1 MNLIVVTERQATA
14 SILMRRCNWLIALAL
29 STFIV
34 SFVACAPSH
43 DAPESASPASSAT
56 ATSDATP
63 SSQQFPSE
71 AKVVRVIDG
80 VTIEVEHEGERFLV
94 RYLGVSIPASA
105 DLAEASEFNQ
115 FIAQGKTVVLS
126 SEDAGVDFDGAH
138 LRYVFI
144 DGEMVNLKLLNG
156 GWGEV
161 AQFPASFEKFEEFFK
176 AESLARTDGR
186 GTWSVEASSP
196 VPSSSEAPLKSPGRP
211 QAQLRIS
218 LAARFLPVPALH
230 QALAAGANFLV
241 PTRLSSKGTSIS
253 GLASVC
259 TTCRGACST
268 PPLSSS
274 QGRETAGFAPKPRRR
289 LWVGKGPSGRKS
301 LELSVF
307 GNFVSCRLR

>member
-1 MNLIVVTERQATA
+1 M
-14 SILMRRCNWLIALAL
+14 IALAF
-29 STFIV
+29 SAFIV

-94 RYLGVSIPASA
+94 RYLGVTIPASA

-176 AESLARTDGR
+176 AESLARTDSR
-186 GTWSVEASSP
+186 GIWSVETSSP
-196 VPSSSEAPLKSPGRP
+196 VPSSSEATPQISRPTPSPTQNFVGGTLPARP
-211 QAQLRIS
+211 GSPSGSGGGCEFSGSDTPVIKGNVDQRSGELLYHVPES
-218 LAARFLPVPALH
+218 LFYSTTVVEPGQGDRWFCTEAEA
-230 QALAAGANFLV
+230 QALGWERS
-241 PTRLSSKGTSIS
+241 TR
-253 GLASVC
+253 
-259 TTCRGACST
+259 
-268 PPLSSS
+268 
-274 QGRETAGFAPKPRRR
+274 
-289 LWVGKGPSGRKS
+289 
-301 LELSVF
+301 
-307 GNFVSCRLR
+307 

>member
-1 MNLIVVTERQATA
+1 MNLIVVTERQANA
-14 SILMRRCNWLIALAL
+14 SILMRRCNWLMALAF
-29 STFIV
+29 SAFIV

-94 RYLGVSIPASA
+94 RYLGVTIPASA
-105 DLAEASEFNQ
+105 DLAEAAEFNQ

-186 GTWSVEASSP
+186 GIWSVEASYP
-196 VPSSSEAPLKSPGRP
+196 VPSSSEATPQISRPTPSPIQNFVGGTLPARP
-211 QAQLRIS
+211 GS
-218 LAARFLPVPALH
+218 PSGSGGGCEFSGSDTPVIKGNVDQRSGELLYHVPEGLFYSTTVVEPGQGDRWFCTEAEA
-230 QALAAGANFLV
+230 QALGWE
-241 PTRLSSKGTSIS
+241 RSK
-253 GLASVC
+253 
-259 TTCRGACST
+259 R
-268 PPLSSS
+268 
-274 QGRETAGFAPKPRRR
+274 
-289 LWVGKGPSGRKS
+289 
-301 LELSVF
+301 
-307 GNFVSCRLR
+307 

>member
-14 SILMRRCNWLIALAL
+14 SIRMRRCNWLIALAF
-29 STFIV
+29 SAFIV

-43 DAPESASPASSAT
+43 DAPESASPASS

-105 DLAEASEFNQ
+105 DHAEASQFNQ

-186 GTWSVEASSP
+186 GIWSVEASSP
-196 VPSSSEAPLKSPGRP
+196 VPSSSEATPQISRPTPSPNHNFVGGTLPARP
-211 QAQLRIS
+211 GSPSGSGGGCEFSGSDTPVIKGNVDQRSGELLYHVPGS
-218 LAARFLPVPALH
+218 LFYSTTVVEPGQGDRWFCTEAEA
-230 QALAAGANFLV
+230 QALGWK
-241 PTRLSSKGTSIS
+241 RSK
-253 GLASVC
+253 
-259 TTCRGACST
+259 R
-268 PPLSSS
+268 
-274 QGRETAGFAPKPRRR
+274 
-289 LWVGKGPSGRKS
+289 
-301 LELSVF
+301 
-307 GNFVSCRLR
+307 

>member
-1 MNLIVVTERQATA
+1 MNLIVVTERQTNA
-14 SILMRRCNWLIALAL
+14 SIQMRRCNWLIALAF
-29 STFIV
+29 SAFIV

-94 RYLGVSIPASA
+94 RYLGVTIPASA
-105 DLAEASEFNQ
+105 DLAEAAEFNQ

-186 GTWSVEASSP
+186 GIWSVEASSP
-196 VPSSSEAPLKSPGRP
+196 VPSSSEATPQISRPTPSPTQNFVGGTLPARP
-211 QAQLRIS
+211 GSPSGSGGGCEFSGSDTPVIKGNVDQQSGELLYHVPGS
-218 LAARFLPVPALH
+218 LFYSTTVVEPGQGDRWFCTEAEA
-230 QALAAGANFLV
+230 QALGWK
-241 PTRLSSKGTSIS
+241 RSK
-253 GLASVC
+253 
-259 TTCRGACST
+259 R
-268 PPLSSS
+268 
-274 QGRETAGFAPKPRRR
+274 
-289 LWVGKGPSGRKS
+289 
-301 LELSVF
+301 
-307 GNFVSCRLR
+307 

>member
-1 MNLIVVTERQATA
+1 M
-14 SILMRRCNWLIALAL
+14 MALAF
-29 STFIV
+29 SAFIV

-176 AESLARTDGR
+176 AESLARTDSR
-186 GTWSVEASSP
+186 GIWSVETSSP
-196 VPSSSEAPLKSPGRP
+196 VPPSSEATPQISRPTPSPTQNFVGGTLPARP
-211 QAQLRIS
+211 GSPSGSGGGCEFSGSDTPVIKGNVDQRSGELLYHVPES
-218 LAARFLPVPALH
+218 LFYSTTVVEPGQGDRWFCTEAEA
-230 QALAAGANFLV
+230 QALGWE
-241 PTRLSSKGTSIS
+241 RSK
-253 GLASVC
+253 
-259 TTCRGACST
+259 R
-268 PPLSSS
+268 
-274 QGRETAGFAPKPRRR
+274 
-289 LWVGKGPSGRKS
+289 
-301 LELSVF
+301 
-307 GNFVSCRLR
+307 

>member
-1 MNLIVVTERQATA
+1 M
-14 SILMRRCNWLIALAL
+14 IALAF
-29 STFIV
+29 SAFIV

-186 GTWSVEASSP
+186 GIWSVEASSP
-196 VPSSSEAPLKSPGRP
+196 VPSSSEATPQISRPTPSPTQNFVGGTLPARP
-211 QAQLRIS
+211 GSPSGSGGGCEFSGSDTPVIKGNVDQRSGELLYHVPES
-218 LAARFLPVPALH
+218 LFYSTTVVEPGQGDRWFCTEAEA
-230 QALAAGANFLV
+230 QALGWE
-241 PTRLSSKGTSIS
+241 RSK
-253 GLASVC
+253 
-259 TTCRGACST
+259 R
-268 PPLSSS
+268 
-274 QGRETAGFAPKPRRR
+274 
-289 LWVGKGPSGRKS
+289 
-301 LELSVF
+301 
-307 GNFVSCRLR
+307 

>member
-1 MNLIVVTERQATA
+1 MNLIVVTERQANA
-14 SILMRRCNWLIALAL
+14 PILMRRCNWLMALAF
-29 STFIV
+29 SAFIV

-56 ATSDATP
+56 ATTDATP
-63 SSQQFPSE
+63 SSQLFPSE

-105 DLAEASEFNQ
+105 DLAEAAEFNQ

-176 AESLARTDGR
+176 AESLARTDRR
-186 GTWSVEASSP
+186 GIWSVEASSP
-196 VPSSSEAPLKSPGRP
+196 VPSSSEATPQISRPTPSPTQNFVGGTLPARP
-211 QAQLRIS
+211 GSPSGSGGGCEFSGSATPVIKGNVDQRSGELLYHVPES
-218 LAARFLPVPALH
+218 LFYSTTVVEPGQGDRWFCTEAEA
-230 QALAAGANFLV
+230 QALGWE
-241 PTRLSSKGTSIS
+241 RSK
-253 GLASVC
+253 
-259 TTCRGACST
+259 R
-268 PPLSSS
+268 
-274 QGRETAGFAPKPRRR
+274 
-289 LWVGKGPSGRKS
+289 
-301 LELSVF
+301 
-307 GNFVSCRLR
+307 

>member
-1 MNLIVVTERQATA
+1 MNLIVVTERQANA
-14 SILMRRCNWLIALAL
+14 SILIKRCNWLMALAF
-29 STFIV
+29 SAFVV

-94 RYLGVSIPASA
+94 RYLGVTLPASA
-105 DLAEASEFNQ
+105 DLAEAAEFNQ

-186 GTWSVEASSP
+186 GIWSVEASSP
-196 VPSSSEAPLKSPGRP
+196 VPSSSEATPQISRPTPSPTQNFVGGTLPARP
-211 QAQLRIS
+211 GSPSGSGGGCEFSGSDTPVIKGNVDQRSGELLYHVPGS
-218 LAARFLPVPALH
+218 LFYSTTVVEPGQGDRWFCTEAEA
-230 QALAAGANFLV
+230 QALGWE
-241 PTRLSSKGTSIS
+241 RSK
-253 GLASVC
+253 
-259 TTCRGACST
+259 R
-268 PPLSSS
+268 
-274 QGRETAGFAPKPRRR
+274 
-289 LWVGKGPSGRKS
+289 
-301 LELSVF
+301 
-307 GNFVSCRLR
+307 

>member
-1 MNLIVVTERQATA
+1 M
-14 SILMRRCNWLIALAL
+14 IALAF
-29 STFIV
+29 SAFIV

-94 RYLGVSIPASA
+94 RYLGVTIPASA
-105 DLAEASEFNQ
+105 DLVEAAEFNQ

-186 GTWSVEASSP
+186 GIWSVEASTP
-196 VPSSSEAPLKSPGRP
+196 VPSSSEATPQISRPTPSPTQNFVGGTLPARP
-211 QAQLRIS
+211 GTPSGSGGGCEFSGSDTPVIKGNVDQRSGELLYHVPES
-218 LAARFLPVPALH
+218 LFYSTTVVEPGQGDRWFCTEAEA
-230 QALAAGANFLV
+230 QALGWE
-241 PTRLSSKGTSIS
+241 RSK
-253 GLASVC
+253 
-259 TTCRGACST
+259 R
-268 PPLSSS
+268 
-274 QGRETAGFAPKPRRR
+274 
-289 LWVGKGPSGRKS
+289 
-301 LELSVF
+301 
-307 GNFVSCRLR
+307 

>member
-1 MNLIVVTERQATA
+1 M
-14 SILMRRCNWLIALAL
+14 MALAV
-29 STFIV
+29 SAFIV

-94 RYLGVSIPASA
+94 RYLGVTIPASA
-105 DLAEASEFNQ
+105 DLAEAAEFNQ

-126 SEDAGVDFDGAH
+126 SEDAVVDFDGAH

-176 AESLARTDGR
+176 AESLARTDSR
-186 GTWSVEASSP
+186 GIWSVEAPSP
-196 VPSSSEAPLKSPGRP
+196 GPSSSEATPQISRPTPSPTQYFVGGTLPARP
-211 QAQLRIS
+211 GSPSGSGGGCEFSGSDTPVIKGNVDQRSGELLYHVPES
-218 LAARFLPVPALH
+218 LFYSTTVVEPGQGDRWFCTEAEA
-230 QALAAGANFLV
+230 QALGWE
-241 PTRLSSKGTSIS
+241 RSK
-253 GLASVC
+253 
-259 TTCRGACST
+259 R
-268 PPLSSS
+268 
-274 QGRETAGFAPKPRRR
+274 
-289 LWVGKGPSGRKS
+289 
-301 LELSVF
+301 
-307 GNFVSCRLR
+307 

>member
-29 STFIV
+29 SAFIV

-80 VTIEVEHEGERFLV
+80 VTIEVEHEDERFLV

-196 VPSSSEAPLKSPGRP
+196 VPSSSEATPQISRPTPSPTQNFVGGTLPARP
-211 QAQLRIS
+211 GSPSGSGGGCEFSGSDTPVIKGNVDQRSGELLYHVPES
-218 LAARFLPVPALH
+218 LFYSTTVVEPGQGDRWFCTEAEA
-230 QALAAGANFLV
+230 QALGWE
-241 PTRLSSKGTSIS
+241 RSK
-253 GLASVC
+253 
-259 TTCRGACST
+259 R
-268 PPLSSS
+268 
-274 QGRETAGFAPKPRRR
+274 
-289 LWVGKGPSGRKS
+289 
-301 LELSVF
+301 
-307 GNFVSCRLR
+307 

>member
-1 MNLIVVTERQATA
+1 MNLIVVTERQANA
-14 SILMRRCNWLIALAL
+14 SILMRRCNWLMALAF
-29 STFIV
+29 SAFIV

-94 RYLGVSIPASA
+94 RYLGVTIPASA
-105 DLAEASEFNQ
+105 DLAEAAGFNQ

-161 AQFPASFEKFEEFFK
+161 AQFPGSFEKFEEFFK

-186 GTWSVEASSP
+186 GIWSVEASTP
-196 VPSSSEAPLKSPGRP
+196 VPSSSEATPQISRPTPSPTQNFVGGTLPARP
-211 QAQLRIS
+211 GSPSGSGGGCEFSGSATPVIKGNVDQRSGELLYHVPES
-218 LAARFLPVPALH
+218 LFYSTTVVEPGQGDRWFCTEAEA
-230 QALAAGANFLV
+230 QALGWE
-241 PTRLSSKGTSIS
+241 RSK
-253 GLASVC
+253 
-259 TTCRGACST
+259 R
-268 PPLSSS
+268 
-274 QGRETAGFAPKPRRR
+274 
-289 LWVGKGPSGRKS
+289 
-301 LELSVF
+301 
-307 GNFVSCRLR
+307 

>member
-1 MNLIVVTERQATA
+1 M
-14 SILMRRCNWLIALAL
+14 IALAF
-29 STFIV
+29 SAFIV

-43 DAPESASPASSAT
+43 DAPESASPAPSAT

-94 RYLGVSIPASA
+94 RYLGVTIPASA
-105 DLAEASEFNQ
+105 DLAEAAEFNQ

-176 AESLARTDGR
+176 AESLARTDSR
-186 GTWSVEASSP
+186 GIWSIEASSP
-196 VPSSSEAPLKSPGRP
+196 VPSSSEPTPQISRPTPSPTQNFVGGTLPARP
-211 QAQLRIS
+211 GSPSGSGGGCEFSGSDTPVIKGNVDQRSGELLYHVPES
-218 LAARFLPVPALH
+218 LFYSTTVVEPGQGDRWFCTEAEA
-230 QALAAGANFLV
+230 QALGWE
-241 PTRLSSKGTSIS
+241 RSK
-253 GLASVC
+253 
-259 TTCRGACST
+259 R
-268 PPLSSS
+268 
-274 QGRETAGFAPKPRRR
+274 
-289 LWVGKGPSGRKS
+289 
-301 LELSVF
+301 
-307 GNFVSCRLR
+307 

>member
-1 MNLIVVTERQATA
+1 M
-14 SILMRRCNWLIALAL
+14 MALAF
-29 STFIV
+29 SAFIV

-94 RYLGVSIPASA
+94 RYLGVTIPASA
-105 DLAEASEFNQ
+105 DLAEAAEFNQ

-186 GTWSVEASSP
+186 GIWSVEASSP
-196 VPSSSEAPLKSPGRP
+196 VPSSSEATPQISRPTPSPTQNFVGGTLPARP
-211 QAQLRIS
+211 GSPSGSGGGCEFSGSDTPVIKGNVDQRSGELLYHVPES
-218 LAARFLPVPALH
+218 LFYSTTVVEPGQGDRWFCTEAEA
-230 QALAAGANFLV
+230 QALGWE
-241 PTRLSSKGTSIS
+241 RSK
-253 GLASVC
+253 
-259 TTCRGACST
+259 R
-268 PPLSSS
+268 
-274 QGRETAGFAPKPRRR
+274 
-289 LWVGKGPSGRKS
+289 
-301 LELSVF
+301 
-307 GNFVSCRLR
+307 

>member
-1 MNLIVVTERQATA
+1 M
-14 SILMRRCNWLIALAL
+14 IALAF
-29 STFIV
+29 SAFIV

-176 AESLARTDGR
+176 AESLARTDSR
-186 GTWSVEASSP
+186 GIWSVEAPSP
-196 VPSSSEAPLKSPGRP
+196 VPSSSEATPQISRPTPSPTQNFVGGTLPARP
-211 QAQLRIS
+211 GSPSGSGGGCEFSGSDTPVIKGNVDQRSGELLYHVPES
-218 LAARFLPVPALH
+218 LFYSTTVVEPGQGDRWFCTEAEA
-230 QALAAGANFLV
+230 QALGWE
-241 PTRLSSKGTSIS
+241 RSK
-253 GLASVC
+253 
-259 TTCRGACST
+259 R
-268 PPLSSS
+268 
-274 QGRETAGFAPKPRRR
+274 
-289 LWVGKGPSGRKS
+289 
-301 LELSVF
+301 
-307 GNFVSCRLR
+307 

>member
-1 MNLIVVTERQATA
+1 MNLIVVTERQANA
-14 SILMRRCNWLIALAL
+14 SILMRRCNWLMALAF
-29 STFIV
+29 SAFIV

-94 RYLGVSIPASA
+94 RYLGVTIPASA
-105 DLAEASEFNQ
+105 DLAEAAEFNQ

-186 GTWSVEASSP
+186 GIWSVEASSP
-196 VPSSSEAPLKSPGRP
+196 VPSSSEATPQISRPTPSPTQNFVGGTLPARP
-211 QAQLRIS
+211 GSPSGSGGGCEFSGSDTPVIKGNVDQRSGELLYHVPES
-218 LAARFLPVPALH
+218 LFYSTTVVEPGQGDRWFCTEAEA
-230 QALAAGANFLV
+230 QALGWE
-241 PTRLSSKGTSIS
+241 RSK
-253 GLASVC
+253 
-259 TTCRGACST
+259 R
-268 PPLSSS
+268 
-274 QGRETAGFAPKPRRR
+274 
-289 LWVGKGPSGRKS
+289 
-301 LELSVF
+301 
-307 GNFVSCRLR
+307 

>member
-14 SILMRRCNWLIALAL
+14 SIRMRRCNWLIALAF
-29 STFIV
+29 SAFIV
-34 SFVACAPSH
+34 SFAACAPSH
-43 DAPESASPASSAT
+43 DAPESASPAPSAT

-105 DLAEASEFNQ
+105 DHAEASQFNQ

-186 GTWSVEASSP
+186 GIWSVEASSP
-196 VPSSSEAPLKSPGRP
+196 VPSSSEATPQISRPTPSPNHNFVGGTLPARP
-211 QAQLRIS
+211 GSPSGSGGGCEFSGSDTPVIKGNVDQRSGELLYHVPGS
-218 LAARFLPVPALH
+218 LFYSTTVVEPGQGDRWFCTEAEA
-230 QALAAGANFLV
+230 QALGWK
-241 PTRLSSKGTSIS
+241 RSK
-253 GLASVC
+253 
-259 TTCRGACST
+259 R
-268 PPLSSS
+268 
-274 QGRETAGFAPKPRRR
+274 
-289 LWVGKGPSGRKS
+289 
-301 LELSVF
+301 
-307 GNFVSCRLR
+307 

>member
-1 MNLIVVTERQATA
+1 M
-14 SILMRRCNWLIALAL
+14 MALAF
-29 STFIV
+29 SAFIV

-176 AESLARTDGR
+176 AESLARTDSR
-186 GTWSVEASSP
+186 GIWSVEASSP
-196 VPSSSEAPLKSPGRP
+196 VPSSSEATPQISRPTPSPTQNFVGGTLPARP
-211 QAQLRIS
+211 GSPSGSGGGCEFSGSDTPVIKGNVDQRSGELLYHVPES
-218 LAARFLPVPALH
+218 LFYSTTVVEPGQGDRWFCTEAEA
-230 QALAAGANFLV
+230 QALGWE
-241 PTRLSSKGTSIS
+241 RSK
-253 GLASVC
+253 
-259 TTCRGACST
+259 R
-268 PPLSSS
+268 
-274 QGRETAGFAPKPRRR
+274 
-289 LWVGKGPSGRKS
+289 
-301 LELSVF
+301 
-307 GNFVSCRLR
+307 

>member
-1 MNLIVVTERQATA
+1 MNLIVVTERQANA
-14 SILMRRCNWLIALAL
+14 SILMRRCNWLMALAF
-29 STFIV
+29 SAFIV

-94 RYLGVSIPASA
+94 RYLGVTIPASA
-105 DLAEASEFNQ
+105 DLAEAAEFNQ

-144 DGEMVNLKLLNG
+144 DGEMVNLKLLHG

-186 GTWSVEASSP
+186 GIWSVEASSP
-196 VPSSSEAPLKSPGRP
+196 VPSSSEATPQISRPTPSPTQNFVGGTLPARP
-211 QAQLRIS
+211 GSPSGSGGGCEFSGSDTPVIKGNVDQRSGELLYHVPES
-218 LAARFLPVPALH
+218 LFYSTTVVEPGQGDRWFCTEAEA
-230 QALAAGANFLV
+230 QALGWE
-241 PTRLSSKGTSIS
+241 RSK
-253 GLASVC
+253 
-259 TTCRGACST
+259 R
-268 PPLSSS
+268 
-274 QGRETAGFAPKPRRR
+274 
-289 LWVGKGPSGRKS
+289 
-301 LELSVF
+301 
-307 GNFVSCRLR
+307 

>member
-29 STFIV
+29 SAFIV

-80 VTIEVEHEGERFLV
+80 VTIEVEHEDERFLV

-186 GTWSVEASSP
+186 GIWSVEASSP
-196 VPSSSEAPLKSPGRP
+196 VPSSSEATPQISRPTPSPTQNFVGGTLPARP
-211 QAQLRIS
+211 GS
-218 LAARFLPVPALH
+218 
-230 QALAAGANFLV
+230 
-241 PTRLSSKGTSIS
+241 
-253 GLASVC
+253 
-259 TTCRGACST
+259 
-268 PPLSSS
+268 
-274 QGRETAGFAPKPRRR
+274 
-289 LWVGKGPSGRKS
+289 PSGSGGGCEFSGSDTPVIKGNVDQRSGERLYHVPGS
-301 LELSVF
+301 LFYSTTVVEPGQGDRWFCAEAEAQTLGWKRSK
-307 GNFVSCRLR
+307 R

>member
-1 MNLIVVTERQATA
+1 
-14 SILMRRCNWLIALAL
+14 LMALAF
-29 STFIV
+29 SAFIV

-94 RYLGVSIPASA
+94 RYLGVTIPASA
-105 DLAEASEFNQ
+105 DLAEAAEFNQ

-186 GTWSVEASSP
+186 GIWSVEASSP
-196 VPSSSEAPLKSPGRP
+196 VPSSSEATPQISRPTPSPTQNFVGGTLPARP
-211 QAQLRIS
+211 GSPSGSGGGCEFSGSATPVIKGNVDQRSGELLYHVPES
-218 LAARFLPVPALH
+218 LFYSTTVVEPGQGDRWFCTEAEA
-230 QALAAGANFLV
+230 QALGWE
-241 PTRLSSKGTSIS
+241 RSK
-253 GLASVC
+253 
-259 TTCRGACST
+259 R
-268 PPLSSS
+268 
-274 QGRETAGFAPKPRRR
+274 
-289 LWVGKGPSGRKS
+289 
-301 LELSVF
+301 
-307 GNFVSCRLR
+307 

>member
-1 MNLIVVTERQATA
+1 M
-14 SILMRRCNWLIALAL
+14 MALAF
-29 STFIV
+29 SAFIV

-80 VTIEVEHEGERFLV
+80 VTIEVEHESERFLV

-186 GTWSVEASSP
+186 GIWSVEASSP
-196 VPSSSEAPLKSPGRP
+196 VPSSSEATPQISRPTPSPTQNFVGGTLPARP
-211 QAQLRIS
+211 GTPSGSGGGCEFSGSDTPVIKGNVDQRSGELLYHVPES
-218 LAARFLPVPALH
+218 LFYSTTVVEPGQGDRWFCTEAEA
-230 QALAAGANFLV
+230 QALGWE
-241 PTRLSSKGTSIS
+241 RSK
-253 GLASVC
+253 
-259 TTCRGACST
+259 R
-268 PPLSSS
+268 
-274 QGRETAGFAPKPRRR
+274 
-289 LWVGKGPSGRKS
+289 
-301 LELSVF
+301 
-307 GNFVSCRLR
+307 

>member
-1 MNLIVVTERQATA
+1 MNLIVVTERQTNA
-14 SILMRRCNWLIALAL
+14 SILMRRCNWLMALAF
-29 STFIV
+29 SAFIV

-43 DAPESASPASSAT
+43 DAPESASPALLAT

-63 SSQQFPSE
+63 LSQQFPSE

-138 LRYVFI
+138 LRYVFT

-186 GTWSVEASSP
+186 GIWSVEASSP
-196 VPSSSEAPLKSPGRP
+196 VPSSSEATPQISRPTPSPNHNFVGGTLPARP
-211 QAQLRIS
+211 GSPSGSGGGCEFSGSNTPVIKGNVDQRSGELLYHVPES
-218 LAARFLPVPALH
+218 LFYSTTVVEPGQGDRWFCTEAEA
-230 QALAAGANFLV
+230 QALGWE
-241 PTRLSSKGTSIS
+241 RSK
-253 GLASVC
+253 
-259 TTCRGACST
+259 R
-268 PPLSSS
+268 
-274 QGRETAGFAPKPRRR
+274 
-289 LWVGKGPSGRKS
+289 
-301 LELSVF
+301 
-307 GNFVSCRLR
+307 

>member
-14 SILMRRCNWLIALAL
+14 SIRMRRCNWLIALAF
-29 STFIV
+29 SAFIV
-34 SFVACAPSH
+34 SFAACAPSH
-43 DAPESASPASSAT
+43 DAPESASPAPSAT

-186 GTWSVEASSP
+186 GIWSVEASSP
-196 VPSSSEAPLKSPGRP
+196 VPSSSEATPQISRPTPSPNHNFVGGTLPARP
-211 QAQLRIS
+211 GSPSGSGGGCEFSGSDTPVIKGNVDQRSGELLYHVPES
-218 LAARFLPVPALH
+218 LFYSTTVVEPGQGDRWFCTEAEA
-230 QALAAGANFLV
+230 QALGWK
-241 PTRLSSKGTSIS
+241 RSK
-253 GLASVC
+253 
-259 TTCRGACST
+259 R
-268 PPLSSS
+268 
-274 QGRETAGFAPKPRRR
+274 
-289 LWVGKGPSGRKS
+289 
-301 LELSVF
+301 
-307 GNFVSCRLR
+307 

>member
-1 MNLIVVTERQATA
+1 MNLIVVTERQTNV
-14 SILMRRCNWLIALAL
+14 SIQMRRCNWLMALAF
-29 STFIV
+29 SAFIV

-94 RYLGVSIPASA
+94 RYLGVTIPASA
-105 DLAEASEFNQ
+105 DLAEAAEFNQ

-186 GTWSVEASSP
+186 GIWSVEASSP
-196 VPSSSEAPLKSPGRP
+196 VPSSSEATPQISRPTPSPNHNFVGGTLPARP
-211 QAQLRIS
+211 GSPSGSGGGCEFSGSDTPVIKGNVDQRSGELLYHVPGS
-218 LAARFLPVPALH
+218 LFYSTTVVEPGQGDRWFCTEAEA
-230 QALAAGANFLV
+230 QALGWK
-241 PTRLSSKGTSIS
+241 RSK
-253 GLASVC
+253 
-259 TTCRGACST
+259 R
-268 PPLSSS
+268 
-274 QGRETAGFAPKPRRR
+274 
-289 LWVGKGPSGRKS
+289 
-301 LELSVF
+301 
-307 GNFVSCRLR
+307 

>member
-1 MNLIVVTERQATA
+1 MNLIVVTERQANA
-14 SILMRRCNWLIALAL
+14 SILMRRCNWLMALAF
-29 STFIV
+29 SAFIV

-94 RYLGVSIPASA
+94 RYLGVTIPASA

-186 GTWSVEASSP
+186 GIWSVEASSP
-196 VPSSSEAPLKSPGRP
+196 VPSSSEATPQISRPTPSPTQNFVGGTLPARP
-211 QAQLRIS
+211 GSPSGSGGGCEFSGSDTPVIKGNVDQRSGELLYHVPES
-218 LAARFLPVPALH
+218 LFYSTTVVEPGQGDRWFCTEAEA
-230 QALAAGANFLV
+230 QALGWE
-241 PTRLSSKGTSIS
+241 RSK
-253 GLASVC
+253 
-259 TTCRGACST
+259 R
-268 PPLSSS
+268 
-274 QGRETAGFAPKPRRR
+274 
-289 LWVGKGPSGRKS
+289 
-301 LELSVF
+301 
-307 GNFVSCRLR
+307 

>member
-1 MNLIVVTERQATA
+1 M
-14 SILMRRCNWLIALAL
+14 MALAF
-29 STFIV
+29 SAFIV

-94 RYLGVSIPASA
+94 RYLGVTIPASA
-105 DLAEASEFNQ
+105 DLAEAAEFNQ

-126 SEDAGVDFDGAH
+126 SEDAVVDFDGAH

-176 AESLARTDGR
+176 AESLARTDSR
-186 GTWSVEASSP
+186 GIWSVEAPSP
-196 VPSSSEAPLKSPGRP
+196 VPSSSEATPQISRPTPSPTQNFVGGTLPARP
-211 QAQLRIS
+211 GSPSGSGGGCEFSGSDTPVIKGNVDQRSGELLYHVPES
-218 LAARFLPVPALH
+218 LFYSTTVVEPGQGDRWFCTEAEA
-230 QALAAGANFLV
+230 QALGWE
-241 PTRLSSKGTSIS
+241 RSK
-253 GLASVC
+253 
-259 TTCRGACST
+259 R
-268 PPLSSS
+268 
-274 QGRETAGFAPKPRRR
+274 
-289 LWVGKGPSGRKS
+289 
-301 LELSVF
+301 
-307 GNFVSCRLR
+307 

>member
-1 MNLIVVTERQATA
+1 MNLIVVTERQANA
-14 SILMRRCNWLIALAL
+14 SILMRRCNWLIALAF
-29 STFIV
+29 SAFIV

-186 GTWSVEASSP
+186 GIWSVEASSP
-196 VPSSSEAPLKSPGRP
+196 VPSSSEATPQISRPTPSPTQNFVGGTLPARP
-211 QAQLRIS
+211 GSPSGSGGGCEFSGSDTPVIKGNVDQRSGELLYHVPES
-218 LAARFLPVPALH
+218 LFYSTTVVEPGQGDRWFCTEAEA
-230 QALAAGANFLV
+230 QALGWE
-241 PTRLSSKGTSIS
+241 RSK
-253 GLASVC
+253 
-259 TTCRGACST
+259 R
-268 PPLSSS
+268 
-274 QGRETAGFAPKPRRR
+274 
-289 LWVGKGPSGRKS
+289 
-301 LELSVF
+301 
-307 GNFVSCRLR
+307 

>member
-1 MNLIVVTERQATA
+1 MNLIVVTERQANA
-14 SILMRRCNWLIALAL
+14 SILMRRCNWLMALAF
-29 STFIV
+29 SAFIV

-94 RYLGVSIPASA
+94 RYLGVTIPASA
-105 DLAEASEFNQ
+105 DLAEAAEFNQ
-115 FIAQGKTVVLS
+115 FIAQGKIVVLS

-176 AESLARTDGR
+176 AESLARTHGR
-186 GTWSVEASSP
+186 GIWSVEASSP
-196 VPSSSEAPLKSPGRP
+196 VPSSSEATPQISRPTPSPTQNFVGGTLPARP
-211 QAQLRIS
+211 GSPSGSGGGCGFSGSDTPVIKGNVDQRSGELLYHVPES
-218 LAARFLPVPALH
+218 LFYSTTVVEPGQGDRWFCTEAEA
-230 QALAAGANFLV
+230 QALGWE
-241 PTRLSSKGTSIS
+241 RSK
-253 GLASVC
+253 
-259 TTCRGACST
+259 R
-268 PPLSSS
+268 
-274 QGRETAGFAPKPRRR
+274 
-289 LWVGKGPSGRKS
+289 
-301 LELSVF
+301 
-307 GNFVSCRLR
+307 

>member
-80 VTIEVEHEGERFLV
+80 VTIEVEHEDERFLV

-126 SEDAGVDFDGAH
+126 AEDAGVDFDGAH

-176 AESLARTDGR
+176 AESLARTDSR
-186 GTWSVEASSP
+186 GIWSVEAPSP
-196 VPSSSEAPLKSPGRP
+196 VPSSSEATPQISRPTPSPTQNFVGGTLPARP
-211 QAQLRIS
+211 GSPSGSGGGCEFSGSDTPVIKGNVDQRSDELLYHVPES
-218 LAARFLPVPALH
+218 LFYSTTVVEPGQGDRWFCTEAEA
-230 QALAAGANFLV
+230 QALGWE
-241 PTRLSSKGTSIS
+241 RSK
-253 GLASVC
+253 
-259 TTCRGACST
+259 R
-268 PPLSSS
+268 
-274 QGRETAGFAPKPRRR
+274 
-289 LWVGKGPSGRKS
+289 
-301 LELSVF
+301 
-307 GNFVSCRLR
+307 

>member
-14 SILMRRCNWLIALAL
+14 SILMGRCNWLIALAF
-29 STFIV
+29 SAFIV
-34 SFVACAPSH
+34 SFAACAPSH
-43 DAPESASPASSAT
+43 DAPESASPAPSAT

-94 RYLGVSIPASA
+94 RYLGVTIPASA
-105 DLAEASEFNQ
+105 DLAEAAEFNQ

-186 GTWSVEASSP
+186 GIWSVEASSP
-196 VPSSSEAPLKSPGRP
+196 VPSSSEATPQISRPTPSPTQNFVGGTLPARP
-211 QAQLRIS
+211 GSPSGSGGGCEFSGSDTPVIKGNVDQRSGELLYHVPES
-218 LAARFLPVPALH
+218 LFYSTTVVEPGQGDRWFCTEAEA
-230 QALAAGANFLV
+230 QALGWE
-241 PTRLSSKGTSIS
+241 RSK
-253 GLASVC
+253 
-259 TTCRGACST
+259 R
-268 PPLSSS
+268 
-274 QGRETAGFAPKPRRR
+274 
-289 LWVGKGPSGRKS
+289 
-301 LELSVF
+301 
-307 GNFVSCRLR
+307 

>member
-1 MNLIVVTERQATA
+1 MNLIVVTERQANA
-14 SILMRRCNWLIALAL
+14 SILMRRCNWLIALAF
-29 STFIV
+29 SAFIV

-144 DGEMVNLKLLNG
+144 DGEMVNLKLLSG

-176 AESLARTDGR
+176 AESLARTDSR
-186 GTWSVEASSP
+186 GIWSVETSSP
-196 VPSSSEAPLKSPGRP
+196 VPSSSEATPQISRPTPSPTQNFVGGTLPARP
-211 QAQLRIS
+211 GSPSGSGGGCEFSGSDTPVIKGNVDQRSGELLYHVPES
-218 LAARFLPVPALH
+218 LFYSTTVVEPGQGDRWFCTEAEA
-230 QALAAGANFLV
+230 QALGWE
-241 PTRLSSKGTSIS
+241 RSK
-253 GLASVC
+253 
-259 TTCRGACST
+259 R
-268 PPLSSS
+268 
-274 QGRETAGFAPKPRRR
+274 
-289 LWVGKGPSGRKS
+289 
-301 LELSVF
+301 
-307 GNFVSCRLR
+307 

>member
-1 MNLIVVTERQATA
+1 M
-14 SILMRRCNWLIALAL
+14 MALAF
-29 STFIV
+29 SAFIV

-94 RYLGVSIPASA
+94 RYLGVSIPESA

-115 FIAQGKTVVLS
+115 FIAQNKTVVLS

-176 AESLARTDGR
+176 AESLARTDSR
-186 GTWSVEASSP
+186 GIWSVEAPSP
-196 VPSSSEAPLKSPGRP
+196 VPSSSEATPQISRPTPSPTQNFVGGTLPARLGSP
-211 QAQLRIS
+211 SGSGGGCEFSGSDTPVIKGNVDQRSGELLYHVPES
-218 LAARFLPVPALH
+218 LFYSTTVVEPGQGDRWFCTEAEA
-230 QALAAGANFLV
+230 QALGWE
-241 PTRLSSKGTSIS
+241 RSK
-253 GLASVC
+253 
-259 TTCRGACST
+259 R
-268 PPLSSS
+268 
-274 QGRETAGFAPKPRRR
+274 
-289 LWVGKGPSGRKS
+289 
-301 LELSVF
+301 
-307 GNFVSCRLR
+307 

>member
-1 MNLIVVTERQATA
+1 M
-14 SILMRRCNWLIALAL
+14 MALAF
-29 STFIV
+29 SAFIV

-94 RYLGVSIPASA
+94 RYLGVTIPASA
-105 DLAEASEFNQ
+105 DLAEAAEFNQ

-186 GTWSVEASSP
+186 GIWSVEASSP
-196 VPSSSEAPLKSPGRP
+196 VPSSSEATPQISRPTPSPTQNFVGGTLPARP
-211 QAQLRIS
+211 GSPSGSGGGCEFSGSATPVIKGNVDQRSGELLYHVPES
-218 LAARFLPVPALH
+218 LFYSTTVVEPGQGDRWFCTEAEA
-230 QALAAGANFLV
+230 QALGWE
-241 PTRLSSKGTSIS
+241 RSK
-253 GLASVC
+253 
-259 TTCRGACST
+259 R
-268 PPLSSS
+268 
-274 QGRETAGFAPKPRRR
+274 
-289 LWVGKGPSGRKS
+289 
-301 LELSVF
+301 
-307 GNFVSCRLR
+307 